1 MSVDTYLKGK
11 NISSYK
17 RVVKDDVT
25 VLLAP
30 MILKQAN
37 VVELVAKKKIVGQK
51 VVALIYHDAPDSCR
65 I

>member
-11 NISSYK
+11 KTSGYR
-17 RVVKDDVT
+17 RVHKDDIM

-30 MILKQAN
+30 MIVKQAN
-37 VVELVAKKKIVGQK
+37 VVQLVTKKKMFGHKLIA
-51 VVALIYHDAPDSCR
+51 VVYHDAPDSCR